1 MLGVV
6 PAGGRSSRSEGAPA
20 STADDGQP
28 PLRHRHSWVAC
39 GGFGRRVDAARLTVA
54 VVAATCRA
62 VFGGVRLGRTGT
74 RYVSVVT
81 PPLAFAGTILVS
93 VILSGG
99 FKISQIGIDFIAALA
114 SVAPYLI
121 ISALYG
127 WFMYFNEKAKS
138 RPSRKTTI

>member
-1 MLGVV
+1 MSTETPNRVAITGPGLKKQGVV
-6 PAGGRSSRSEGAPA
+6 VLQTLFIALFTLLELWIRSGVGIV
-20 STADDGQP
+20 TGVI
-28 PLRHRHSWVAC
+28 LC
-39 GGFGRRVDAARLTVA
+39 I
-54 VVAATCRA
+54 A
-62 VFGGVRLGRTGT
+62 VFGGIRFGRSGT

-93 VILSGG
+93 VIAADGI
-99 FKISQIGIDFIAALA
+99 KISRVGIDFIAALA

-138 RPSRKTTI
+138 RPSRKSAI

>member
-1 MLGVV
+1 MSTETPNRVAITGPGLKKQGVV
-6 PAGGRSSRSEGAPA
+6 VLQTLFIALFTLLELWIRSGVGIV
-20 STADDGQP
+20 TG
-28 PLRHRHSWVAC
+28 
-39 GGFGRRVDAARLTVA
+39 
-54 VVAATCRA
+54 VVLCVA
-62 VFGGVRLGRTGT
+62 VFGGVRLGRSGT

-93 VILSGG
+93 VILADGI
-99 FKISQIGIDFIAALA
+99 KISRVSIDFIAALA

-138 RPSRKTTI
+138 RPSRKSAI